1 MKVFVC
7 LRILNLLLSEYA
19 FTVNLKIFLLS
30 TSVFAFGL
38 EIAQCS
44 RKKHYTGRKLI
55 DLSNLSSLN
64 GGNKTS

>member
-1 MKVFVC
+1 MKFFVC
-7 LRILNLLLSEYA
+7 LRILNLLLSSEYT
-19 FTVNLKIFLLS
+19 FNVNLKIFLLS

-44 RKKHYTGRKLI
+44 RKKHTGRKLT

-64 GGNKTS
+64 DGNKTS